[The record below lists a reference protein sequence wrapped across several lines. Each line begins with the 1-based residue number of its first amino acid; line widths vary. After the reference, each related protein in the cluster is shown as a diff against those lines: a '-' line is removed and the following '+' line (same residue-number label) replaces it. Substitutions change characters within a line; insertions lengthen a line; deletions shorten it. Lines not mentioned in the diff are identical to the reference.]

1 MKNFALIGAA
11 GYIAP
16 RHLNAIKD
24 TGNNLVAVTDP
35 HDAVGIMDSYFP
47 DALYFPS
54 QERFERYINK
64 LKNENDANAIDIV
77 SICSPNHLHES
88 HIRLAFWSGA
98 DAICEKPLVI
108 NPWNLDTLT
117 GLEEET
123 GKRVSTVL
131 QLRLQPDIVQFK
143 EQFEKEKHNEK
154 IDVNLTYI
162 TRRGNWYHY
171 SWKGDE
177 EQSGSLMMNIGV
189 HFFDLLVWLFG
200 DVERYELNHFD
211 ANKAAGVL
219 ELKKAR
225 VRWFLSIDY
234 DDLPKE
240 HKAEGRYAYRS
251 FTFNGDEIELS
262 KGFTDLHTR
271 VYESILAGKGF
282 GIEDARPSIELV
294 HRLRG
299 CKITQPGEFSHA
311 YLKKVNR

>member
-16 RHLNAIKD
+16 RHLKAIRD

-47 DALYFPS
+47 DALYFPL

-64 LKNENDANAIDIV
+64 LKNENNPNAIDYV
-77 SICSPNHLHES
+77 SICSPNHLHDS
-88 HIRLAFWSGA
+88 HIRLALWSGA

-108 NPWNLDTLT
+108 NPWNLDTLSC
-117 GLEEET
+117 LEEET

-131 QLRLQPDIVQFK
+131 QLRLHPSIVQFK
-143 EQFEKEKHNEK
+143 DQFEKEKQNEK

-177 EQSGSLMMNIGV
+177 KKSGSLMMNIGV

-211 ANKAAGVL
+211 KDKAAGVL

-225 VRWFLSIDY
+225 VCWFLSIDY
-234 DDLPKE
+234 DDLPKDYQR
-240 HKAEGRYAYRS
+240 EGRYAYRS

-262 KGFTDLHTR
+262 KGFSDLHTR

-294 HRLRG
+294 HKLRE
-299 CKITQPGEFSHA
+299 CKITQPGKFSHP
-311 YLKKVNR
+311 YLKKGNR